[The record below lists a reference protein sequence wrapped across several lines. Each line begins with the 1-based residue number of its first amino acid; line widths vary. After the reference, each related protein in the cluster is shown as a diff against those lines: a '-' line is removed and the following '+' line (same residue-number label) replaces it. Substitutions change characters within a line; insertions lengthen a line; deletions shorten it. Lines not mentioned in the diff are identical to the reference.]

1 MEDDHRVWP
10 PLPPGARHRRSPPP
24 DGDEREAAPPEELV
38 GRRRGHPLDLEPGE
52 TVELDEPWNPR
63 IRRTTPRAARPR
75 SGRTPYPDATTT
87 RRDAGGDVDDDVDG
101 QTGWGTSG
109 DDGRDVGWG
118 TSGDDDRDV
127 GWGASQDG
135 SGRDAGWGALKDGG
149 GDTGWGA
156 SRDDDRN
163 AGWGA
168 VEDGDRDA
176 GWGALKDG
184 GRDADVGSLKGGGSP
199 SLATDDDPDAEFW
212 GESSSDPE
220 PVSWRSPFRLIP
232 SPASRES
239 STDALPPSAR
249 LYGTPAAPGTRTA
262 PSGMP
267 RRLAFAL
274 AALLTGAA
282 LVAVAINLAP
292 RLVAPQPGPE
302 AGTGRLSD
310 GLAGVAATLPDGWY
324 VASVPPV
331 SGFTSVARDGAGG
344 LVMARPLPE
353 PVADAKEATAEAA
366 ELYSRLLLKG
376 DRVKVVE
383 DRQIPGGHTR
393 ALRAEYRDVVNRPAY
408 LRVMLLT
415 RGERS
420 VLLLGLLQ
428 PEQTASRQALDT
440 VLTSLR

>member
-24 DGDEREAAPPEELV
+24 DGDEQEAAPPEELV

-63 IRRTTPRAARPR
+63 IRRTTPRPAQPR

-87 RRDAGGDVDDDVDG
+87 REPASRDDVDVDDAG
-101 QTGWGTSG
+101 QSGWGGSEDAGWGASGDDRDAGWGTSG
-109 DDGRDVGWG
+109 NRGRDAGWG
-118 TSGDDDRDV
+118 TSGN
-127 GWGASQDG
+127 G
-135 SGRDAGWGALKDGG
+135 GRDAGWGAL
-149 GDTGWGA
+149 
-156 SRDDDRN
+156 
-163 AGWGA
+163 AG
-168 VEDGDRDA
+168 
-176 GWGALKDG
+176 G
-184 GRDADVGSLKGGGSP
+184 GRDTGRDALWEADAGEHKGGSGP
-199 SLATDDDPDAEFW
+199 SLTTDDDDPDAEFW

-220 PVSWRSPFRLIP
+220 PVSWRSPFRSIP
-232 SPASRES
+232 SPVSRES

-262 PSGMP
+262 AAGLP
-267 RRLAFAL
+267 RRWAFAL

-282 LVAVAINLAP
+282 LVAVAINVAP
-292 RLVAPQPGPE
+292 RLVAPEPGSE

-310 GLAGVAATLPDGWY
+310 GLAGVAATLPEGWY
-324 VASVPPV
+324 VAPVPPV
-331 SGFTSVARDGAGG
+331 SGFTSVARDGAGS

-366 ELYSRLLLKG
+366 DLYSRLLLKG
-376 DRVKVVE
+376 DRVKIVE

>member
-24 DGDEREAAPPEELV
+24 DGDEQEAAPPEELV

-63 IRRTTPRAARPR
+63 IRRTTPRPAQAR
-75 SGRTPYPDATTT
+75 SGRTPYPDATAT
-87 RRDAGGDVDDDVDG
+87 RRSASRDAGGDVDDDVDDDG
-101 QTGWGTSG
+101 QTGWGSSG
-109 DDGRDVGWG
+109 DAD
-118 TSGDDDRDV
+118 
-127 GWGASQDG
+127 WGASGDA
-135 SGRDAGWGALKDGG
+135 GRDAGWGTSGNGG
-149 GDTGWGA
+149 RGAGWGA
-156 SRDDDRN
+156 S
-163 AGWGA
+163 A
-168 VEDGDRDA
+168 
-176 GWGALKDG
+176 DG
-184 GRDADVGSLKGGGSP
+184 GRDTLWGADAGDLKGGGSLP
-199 SLATDDDPDAEFW
+199 PASDDDPDAEFW
-212 GESSSDPE
+212 GESPSDPE
-220 PVSWRSPFRLIP
+220 PVSWRSPFRSIP

-249 LYGTPAAPGTRTA
+249 LYGTPAAPGARA
-262 PSGMP
+262 AAVGLP
-267 RRLAFAL
+267 RRWAFAL

-282 LVAVAINLAP
+282 LVAVAINVAP
-292 RLVAPQPGPE
+292 RLVAPVPGPE

-310 GLAGVAATLPDGWY
+310 GLAGVAATLPEGWY
-324 VASVPPV
+324 VAPVPPV
-331 SGFTSVARDGAGG
+331 SGFTSVARDGAGS

-376 DRVKVVE
+376 DRVKIVE

>member
-24 DGDEREAAPPEELV
+24 DGDEQEVAPQEGRV

-63 IRRTTPRAARPR
+63 IRRTTPRPAQAR

-87 RRDAGGDVDDDVDG
+87 RRDAGGDVEDDVGG
-101 QTGWGTSG
+101 QTGWGPSGDAGRDAGWDTSGDAGWGTSG

-118 TSGDDDRDV
+118 ASGT
-127 GWGASQDG
+127 G
-135 SGRDAGWGALKDGG
+135 GRDAGWGAL
-149 GDTGWGA
+149 
-156 SRDDDRN
+156 
-163 AGWGA
+163 
-168 VEDGDRDA
+168 E
-176 GWGALKDG
+176 DG
-184 GRDADVGSLKGGGSP
+184 GRDTLWDADADDLKGGGSP
-199 SLATDDDPDAEFW
+199 PRATDDDPDAEFW
-212 GESSSDPE
+212 GETPSDPA
-220 PVSWRSPFRLIP
+220 PVSWRSPFRSIP

-249 LYGTPAAPGTRTA
+249 LYGTPAAPGARTA
-262 PSGMP
+262 AVGLP
-267 RRLAFAL
+267 RRWAFAL

-282 LVAVAINLAP
+282 LVAAAINVAP

-302 AGTGRLSD
+302 TGTGRLSD
-310 GLAGVAATLPDGWY
+310 GLAGVAANLPEGWY
-324 VASVPPV
+324 VAPVPPV
-331 SGFTSVARDGAGG
+331 SGFTSVARDGAGS

-353 PVADAKEATAEAA
+353 PVADAKKATAEAA

-428 PEQTASRQALDT
+428 PEQTVSRQALDT